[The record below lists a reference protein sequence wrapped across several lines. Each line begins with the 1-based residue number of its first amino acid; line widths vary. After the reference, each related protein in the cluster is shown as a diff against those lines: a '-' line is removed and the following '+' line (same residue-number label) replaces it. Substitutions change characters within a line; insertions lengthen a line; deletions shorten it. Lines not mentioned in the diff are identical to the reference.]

1 MSAVHYVVRNDDDA
15 QLTDLGEKQPA
26 WHWRFHGDDLT
37 RMLCRI
43 NSRSEAE
50 RLAAEHGGTVH
61 RITVTDEAVGLR
73 WEGEPHWDDCG
84 DEFLLLDGESRRVLA
99 RVEPSHDDR
108 WVWFVSPGGQ
118 KTFEVLRTAT
128 LDEAKAAAE
137 ASVRGSWS

>member
-1 MSAVHYVVRNDDDA
+1 MTTTVHYVVRRDDGRYLGVDVHDA
-15 QLTDLGEKQPA
+15 LTWFFEG
-26 WHWRFHGDDLT
+26 GDP
-37 RMLCRI
+37 M
-43 NSRSEAE
+43 SRKCAE
-50 RLAAEHGGTVH
+50 ELAAEHGGTVH

-99 RVEPSHDDR
+99 QVEPSHDGR
-108 WVWFVSPGGQ
+108 WLWFVTPGGQ
-118 KTFEVLRTAT
+118 ETFDVLRTAT